1 MVEPV
6 TLTAAAIATLVIT
19 KAFEKTGE
27 KLGEKV
33 FEQGIKLAVLL
44 RTKSPTIASAIELAQ
59 KQPSDYGQALLQPL
73 QEAASA
79 YPEVAE
85 AVKQVEAA
93 ALTDPNFPQAV
104 QKVEDAMKWQSTAVH
119 KYGKLAEE
127 LPNLKAV
134 FQGNIIHGDVN
145 F

>member
-1 MVEPV
+1 MEPA

-33 FEQGIKLAVLL
+33 LEEGGKLLSKL
-44 RTKSPTIASAIELAQ
+44 REKKPSTANAIELAQ
-59 KQPSDYGQALLQPL
+59 QQPL
-73 QEAASA
+73 NYGEAVLEEVEAAA
-79 YPEVAE
+79 QADPEINE
-85 AVKQVEAA
+85 AVKQVETAVKA
-93 ALTDPNFPQAV
+93 DPKFPQAV
-104 QKVEDAMKWQSTAVH
+104 QKLENAIKSEPSIIH
-119 KYGKLAEE
+119 NYGKLAEV

-134 FQGNIIHGDVN
+134 FQGSTIHGDVN